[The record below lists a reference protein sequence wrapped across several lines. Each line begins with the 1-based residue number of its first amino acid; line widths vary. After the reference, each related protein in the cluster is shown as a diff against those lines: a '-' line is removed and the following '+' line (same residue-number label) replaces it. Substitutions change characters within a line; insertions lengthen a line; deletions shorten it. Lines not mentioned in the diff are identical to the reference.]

1 MKGLKRILKKFDY
14 FGIELHFL
22 YDSKEQ
28 YYSTTGGFIF
38 LLFSFVSITYIACNV
53 ESCLESSSLKSKSR
67 LINKGFIKIFTRL
80 DIFTYI
86 NKMHQLELIS
96 YLLIDSNSNRILNL
110 LSKPVISA
118 SPYKDIFD
126 YINIQSSKETTD
138 KEMNDIYTYLNY
150 INTKSHKTYME
161 SKLLELSEIH
171 LDSVYHQ

>member
-1 MKGLKRILKKFDY
+1 
-14 FGIELHFL
+14 
-22 YDSKEQ
+22 
-28 YYSTTGGFIF
+28 
-38 LLFSFVSITYIACNV
+38 
-53 ESCLESSSLKSKSR
+53 
-67 LINKGFIKIFTRL
+67 
-80 DIFTYI
+80 
-86 NKMHQLELIS
+86 MHQLELIS

-118 SPYKDIFD
+118 SPYNGIFD

-171 LDSVYHQ
+171 LDSVYHH